1 MRYVSYVN
9 CYFQP
14 TRNACK
20 QITSWL
26 YCDRFI
32 NFHLGQSFFSVNI
45 NANAETIVDLP
56 LVFAMEG
63 LSDKVEGKVE
73 EDIGTV
79 ERNIGK
85 ITGQAEGALK

>member
-1 MRYVSYVN
+1 
-9 CYFQP
+9 
-14 TRNACK
+14 
-20 QITSWL
+20 
-26 YCDRFI
+26 
-32 NFHLGQSFFSVNI
+32 
-45 NANAETIVDLP
+45 
-56 LVFAMEG
+56 MEG